1 MSNQIESPKG
11 WFVKSLVTDGW
22 LVEDINVRVFTD
34 RAVWVTADQ
43 HNSSTDLHRAL
54 SQRLI
59 YKFALSD
66 LDQMT
71 VPLIQQSS
79 AELQE
84 AKDEVVRLARENDI
98 LRAEIAGLK
107 IALSSLS
114 RGPVAAPVPVAVT
127 QQPLSMSAE
136 SMDAL
141 AARILAKVHM
151 ISPSGTTGY
160 APAPLAATHQQDVP
174 MFIPDSFGA
183 DKAAV
188 QIQVETQK
196 ADGSAVQSAG
206 NKLKDLLRKKG
217 V

>member
-1 MSNQIESPKG
+1 MSNQIESPRG

-22 LVEDINVRVFTD
+22 LVEDINVRVYTD

-43 HNSSTDLHRAL
+43 HNSSTDLHRAI

-71 VPLIQQSS
+71 VPLIQQNS

-84 AKDEVVRLARENDI
+84 ARDEVVRLARENDI

-114 RGPVAAPVPVAVT
+114 RGPVVAAPVPVAVT
-127 QQPLSMSAE
+127 QQSLSMSAE
-136 SMDAL
+136 SMDDL

-151 ISPSGTTGY
+151 TSPSTGY

-183 DKAAV
+183 DKADV

-217 V
+217 G